1 MTAKIKKSDTQLSG
15 KELGKKLIRQQ
26 IGEWFAKS
34 RSMKERTMNNKSNPD
49 PITQDQIDEHVKKFL
64 EKGGKIQ
71 KLDPFNFIPEEEE
84 ENTDDEDLNDV
95 NFGIKKSLFNKINE
109 MRY

>member
-34 RSMKERTMNNKSNPD
+34 RSMKEKVMNNKPNPD

-95 NFGIKKSLFNKINE
+95 NFGIKKLLFNKINE